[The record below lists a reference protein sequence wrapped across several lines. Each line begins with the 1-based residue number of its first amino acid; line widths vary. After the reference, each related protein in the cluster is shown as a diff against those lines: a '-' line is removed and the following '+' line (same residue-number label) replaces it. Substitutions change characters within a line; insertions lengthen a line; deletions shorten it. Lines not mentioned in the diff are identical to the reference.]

1 MGRGKRLAP
10 VPLRPEHHAD
20 FPAGVRSREGA
31 RASLGEM
38 QEKTV
43 SLPLEHR
50 VHRAF
55 LSLPAREGQTTKGCC
70 FSPKRAVRGCHTLG
84 WNREAHAASAGGF
97 LLFWT
102 SLWSAVPGGVAG
114 AVSDP
119 CLPQDPHPH
128 AGAVGLRPVLRWPR
142 WAGGV
147 VLGTA
152 GSLHGCTKSGCTCS
166 SHGARCRQRGCYTNC
181 HINPAGEAQAGWG
194 KMERVGCR
202 SAGAVLRQLST
213 GAVPPLLL
221 QHSSSETCRVL
232 DPRAQSGL

>member
-1 MGRGKRLAP
+1 MKCRRKP
-10 VPLRPEHHAD
+10 
-20 FPAGVRSREGA
+20 S
-31 RASLGEM
+31 
-38 QEKTV
+38 
-43 SLPLEHR
+43 EHR

-55 LSLPAREGQTTKGCC
+55 VSLPAREGQTTKGCC

-119 CLPQDPHPH
+119 CLPQDPHAH
-128 AGAVGLRPVLRWPR
+128 AGAVGLRPVLRWRR

-152 GSLHGCTKSGCTCS
+152 PGWLLAWVHEVRLHVQLT
-166 SHGARCRQRGCYTNC
+166 RCRQRGCYTNC

-232 DPRAQSGL
+232 DPRARSGL